1 MLLMLDEERQ
11 QCGWTADRLFTLP
24 LSHCS
29 LEQWQSLRQIERE
42 HVYIFI
48 NIYKMP
54 WQGAQLYGRDL
65 DYNEEEPRQ
74 GLYSD

>member
-1 MLLMLDEERQ
+1 MGGLQIDSLLFLSV
-11 QCGWTADRLFTLP
+11 TAFFFFK
-24 LSHCS
+24 
-29 LEQWQSLRQIERE
+29 
-42 HVYIFI
+42 YIYI
-48 NIYKMP
+48 YIYKMH